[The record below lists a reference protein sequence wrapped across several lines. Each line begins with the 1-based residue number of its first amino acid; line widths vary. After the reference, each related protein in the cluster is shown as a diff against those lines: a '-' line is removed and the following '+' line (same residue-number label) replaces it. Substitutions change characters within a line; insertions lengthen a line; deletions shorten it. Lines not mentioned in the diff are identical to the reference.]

1 MERAGSA
8 QVGSAVRSIID
19 ELRPIPHQV
28 SGSRPRLEVLV
39 LLVLV
44 LLVGFLVVGRIQSR
58 EDSDGDRSLEET
70 FTEFDQKLQCLK
82 SVMEETFAREFVDV
96 TATADPGLLGGTAA
110 VHPDDVVVRVQEV
123 RELTFDRIPEPIYL
137 SAPELSARAAGYAE
151 DYPVDEAAH
160 DSELLSSLGAV
171 PDGTDL
177 KELTATALGEQV
189 AGFYDTESKQIV
201 VSGDPE
207 AGLDPIQELT
217 LAHEFEHALADQ
229 ALGLPVDEDFPPDG
243 AEDSTLAA
251 TALVEGDAT
260 LTMALYSFTGAV
272 TAPSALFGADLAAVG
287 GLTRLPSYLQRS
299 LIFPYAEGLAFVCG
313 LYLDGGWT
321 SVNQAYADPPSTTA
335 QILFP
340 ERYES
345 QEEAVDPR
353 NSASPGAGW
362 TNDEVRALGAA
373 DLLFLFEAPGDRA
386 DRALEDPLKRAAGWA
401 GGEVHL
407 WSRGDLEH
415 ATGML
420 LVERTGEQDLC
431 GSMRQWYRSAF
442 PGGSEVRRLPG
453 EKMAS
458 EGSDQ
463 AASLRCAGNEVR
475 MGIAD
480 DLGVAR
486 RVIGS

>member
-1 MERAGSA
+1 MTGEDRGRLRATFDQA
-8 QVGSAVRSIID
+8 A
-19 ELRPIPHQV
+19 ELYDRARPRYPAALFDDLAGLTGIGP
-28 SGSRPRLEVLV
+28 GSRVLEI
-39 LLVLV
+39 
-44 LLVGFLVVGRIQSR
+44 GPGTGQ
-58 EDSDGDRSLEET
+58 
-70 FTEFDQKLQCLK
+70 
-82 SVMEETFAREFVDV
+82 
-96 TATADPGLLGGTAA
+96 AT
-110 VHPDDVVVRVQEV
+110 V
-123 RELTFDRIPEPIYL
+123 
-137 SAPELSARAAGYAE
+137 
-151 DYPVDEAAH
+151 
-160 DSELLSSLGAV
+160 
-171 PDGTDL
+171 
-177 KELTATALGEQV
+177 
-189 AGFYDTESKQIV
+189 
-201 VSGDPE
+201 
-207 AGLDPIQELT
+207 T
-217 LAHEFEHALADQ
+217 LAERGCRVVA
-229 ALGLPVDEDFPPDG
+229 
-243 AEDSTLAA
+243 
-251 TALVEGDAT
+251 VE
-260 LTMALYSFTGAV
+260 L
-272 TAPSALFGADLAAVG
+272 GADLAAVG

-463 AASLRCAGNEVR
+463 AASLRCAGNEARMVIESLRSPRKALRRWVPSPQRTVR
-475 MGIAD
+475 GSTLTHSTPRA
-480 DLGVAR
+480 VTPRRSRTSTAPAR
-486 RVIGS
+486 SRTATVFVFSASAR